1 MAILNQLS
9 MQIGGDE
16 NVELNAN
23 GSNTKNGY
31 VVYTFSIKDQD
42 NTTTQ
47 YYIVGDYKYIL
58 VHETTYGDSTETDSA
73 AQKIIDTFKW
83 KE

>member
-1 MAILNQLS
+1 M
-9 MQIGGDE
+9 GWKCW
-16 NVELNAN
+16 
-23 GSNTKNGY
+23 TKCKWFKYKNGY
-31 VVYTFSIKDQD
+31 IVYTFSIKDKD

-47 YYIVGDYKYIL
+47 YYIVGDYQYVL
-58 VHETTYGDSTETDSA
+58 VHENTFGDSTETDSV